1 MARMLIAAL
10 RAGGHDV
17 AMASGF
23 RSFLPSPDPEAMRE
37 LEAAALHE
45 VEGLIAEWQ
54 DAPSGPPDVWFTYH
68 SYYKA
73 PDLIGAKVAAR
84 FGMTYV
90 TAEASHAGK
99 RAAGPWARWHDANE
113 ASIRAAALH
122 VCFTARDAE
131 GLAGLVAPEA
141 IAMLPPFLDAG
152 PFGAAQR
159 RTRGSGRVDLV
170 TVAMMRPGDK
180 TRSYACLAEALS
192 RLPTGVPWH
201 LTIVGD
207 GPERAAVERLFGG
220 IPAERLT
227 WTGEM
232 RPDEMATTLGLGR
245 PLRLAW
251 FRRSLR
257 HRLFGSPG
265 DRPPGPGHELR
276 GHRERGGRR
285 DDRPPGARGRRAGLR
300 GSPGA
305 TDRRLRIYGCVSAR
319 PAGAWSSSS
328 GRSSVPPRS

>member
-122 VCFTARDAE
+122 VCFTTRDAE
-131 GLAGLVAPEA
+131 GLAGLAAPEA

-180 TRSYACLAEALS
+180 TRSYACLAEAVS
-192 RLPTGVPWH
+192 GLPH
-201 LTIVGD
+201 R
-207 GPERAAVERLFGG
+207 RAVASH
-220 IPAERLT
+220 
-227 WTGEM
+227 
-232 RPDEMATTLGLGR
+232 D
-245 PLRLAW
+245 
-251 FRRSLR
+251 RR
-257 HRLFGSPG
+257 
-265 DRPPGPGHELR
+265 
-276 GHRERGGRR
+276 
-285 DDRPPGARGRRAGLR
+285 RRAGARR
-300 GSPGA
+300 GRTPV
-305 TDRRLRIYGCVSAR
+305 RRH
-319 PAGAWSSSS
+319 S
-328 GRSSVPPRS
+328 GRETDLDG